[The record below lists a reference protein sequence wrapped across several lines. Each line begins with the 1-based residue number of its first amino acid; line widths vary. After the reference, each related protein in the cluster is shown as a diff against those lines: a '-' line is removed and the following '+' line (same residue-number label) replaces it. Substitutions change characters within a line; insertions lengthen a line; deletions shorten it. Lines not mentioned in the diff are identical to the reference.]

1 MNSFFIKN
9 SQTIYEVIRIPL
21 NELRPLNFIDNNKKT
36 PKLIEGFFS
45 SIFYFKVL
53 TYLLPRYL
61 PGSKTPT
68 LKYSGSKEVRWGFGL
83 PIKARLVRSDNQWG

>member
-21 NELRPLNFIDNNKKT
+21 NKLRPLNFIDNNKKT
-36 PKLIEGFFS
+36 PKLIEEFFS

-68 LKYSGSKEVRWGFGL
+68 LKYSGSKEVRWGFRAAHKSKIGE
-83 PIKARLVRSDNQWG
+83 G